1 MVQECKRNKKKIKA
15 LRTKLKVS
23 QQKSRRL
30 KKKVESLSDII
41 KQLKDKHLI
50 SSNCEEALHRTLT
63 GVPLEI
69 FQRMQSTSKSGKG
82 VKYPP
87 TLRSFALTLQFYST
101 KAYNF
106 VRKTFNLALPHPAQ
120 IRKWYSKIPADPGFT
135 EPTFQALSAKVNDA
149 KEKGRTVLCSLM
161 LDEMAIRKHVS
172 LNGGQL
178 CGYVDLGNG
187 AADDDSAPVA
197 ADALVLMAVS
207 LNDSWKVPCAYFFV
221 NGLSGEERANLIQEC
236 IQRLHDAGAKVVSLT
251 CDGPSCHFSM
261 LRHLGVILDPA
272 TLKAYFVHPSDPHNK
287 IYVFLDICHMLKLVR
302 NTLGTGGV
310 FIDQDGNKILWQY
323 FVELQKLQDKEGLRL
338 GNKLKLAHIKWQQ
351 QR

>member
-1 MVQECKRNKKKIKA
+1 
-15 LRTKLKVS
+15 
-23 QQKSRRL
+23 
-30 KKKVESLSDII
+30 
-41 KQLKDKHLI
+41 
-50 SSNCEEALHRTLT
+50 
-63 GVPLEI
+63 
-69 FQRMQSTSKSGKG
+69 MQSTSKSGKG

-101 KAYNF
+101 KAYDF
-106 VRKTFNLALPHPAQ
+106 VRKTFNLALPHAAQ

-135 EPTFQALSAKVNDA
+135 EPAFQALSAKVNDA

-187 AADDDSAPVA
+187 TADDDSAPVA

-207 LNDSWKVPCAYFFV
+207 LNNSWKVPCAYFFV

-236 IQRLHDAGAKVVSLT
+236 IRRLHDAGVKVVSLT

-261 LRHLGVILDPA
+261 LRHLGVILDTA
-272 TLKAYFVHPSDPHNK
+272 TLKAFFVHPLDRNSK

-302 NTLGTGGV
+302 NTLGTAGV

-323 FVELQKLQDKEGLRL
+323 FVELQKL
-338 GNKLKLAHIKWQQ
+338 
-351 QR
+351 